1 MNDRL
6 AGDEEKLRDAVGI
19 FRTQANLHASSS
31 DDALVRYAHE
41 AGKGKPHASMV
52 RECWHDFENGRRY
65 ADLRVVP
72 YVIKYQ
78 TQEQMFDEPPPHGI
92 TRESLQDA
100 ERQIEAAKDEFGKAV
115 LDIALSATPTEVE
128 QALAALDR
136 SEPKVETVRDER
148 LSSGH
153 EDAGELHE
161 RDAKMAP
168 VGGDDP
174 ASPCPHID
182 MVLDEKGEE
191 NVCADCGELLG
202 PASPYPHNLED
213 AKGSDEGKGKVAAS
227 DASGTASDPKGTE
240 RSKQRPRKDE
250 EEVLF

>member
-1 MNDRL
+1 MSDRL
-6 AGDEEKLRDAVGI
+6 ALDEEKLREAVGI

-52 RECWHDFENGRRY
+52 REAWHDFENGRRY
-65 ADLRVVP
+65 ASLRVLP

-78 TQEQMFDEPPPHGI
+78 TQEQMFEP
-92 TRESLQDA
+92 
-100 ERQIEAAKDEFGKAV
+100 
-115 LDIALSATPTEVE
+115 TPTDVE

-153 EDAGELHE
+153 GDAEELHE
-161 RDAKMAP
+161 RDATLAH

-182 MVLDEKGEE
+182 TVLDETGEE

-202 PASPYPHNLED
+202 PASPDLHTNLED
-213 AKGSDEGKGKVAAS
+213 ADGSDGGKGKVAPS
-227 DASGTASDPKGTE
+227 DASGTASGPKRTE
-240 RSKQRPRKDE
+240 RSEQQRDDD

>member
-1 MNDRL
+1 MVSDRL
-6 AGDEEKLRDAVGI
+6 ALDEEKLREAVGI

-52 RECWHDFENGRRY
+52 RDCWHDFENGRRY
-65 ADLRVVP
+65 ADLHVVP

-78 TQEQMFDEPPPHGI
+78 TQERMFEP
-92 TRESLQDA
+92 
-100 ERQIEAAKDEFGKAV
+100 
-115 LDIALSATPTEVE
+115 TPTDVE

-161 RDAKMAP
+161 RDATLAH

-182 MVLDEKGEE
+182 IVLDETGKE
-191 NVCADCGELLG
+191 NVCEVCGELLG
-202 PASPYPHNLED
+202 PANPDPISSKGD
-213 AKGSDEGKGKVAAS
+213 AAGSDGGKGKVATS
-227 DASGTASDPKGTE
+227 DASGTASGPKGTE
-240 RSKQRPRKDE
+240 RSEQPPRKDE